1 MDYTIYNVTN
11 NEKIVLQF
19 EDYTI
24 TAFESDDKT
33 YYNGY
38 FKNANNETVNVS
50 FGQETIENAI
60 FKAIITKKDKYSTI
74 ERAESGNLHA
84 ESNAYIYILNM
95 LK

>member
-1 MDYTIYNVTN
+1 MYN

-24 TAFESDDKT
+24 TMFESDGKP

-38 FKNANNETVNVS
+38 FKNTNNETVQCC
-50 FGQETIENAI
+50 GAQETIESAI
-60 FKAIITKKDKYSTI
+60 FKAIISKKDKYSII
-74 ERAESGNLHA
+74 ERGESGNLHI

>member
-1 MDYTIYNVTN
+1 MYN

-24 TAFESDDKT
+24 TMFESDGKS
-33 YYNGY
+33 YYNSY
-38 FKNANNETVNVS
+38 FKNVNNETVQCC
-50 FGQETIENAI
+50 GAQETIESAI
-60 FKAIITKKDKYSTI
+60 FKAIISKKDKYSTI
-74 ERAESGNLHA
+74 ERDESGNLHI

>member
-1 MDYTIYNVTN
+1 MYN

-24 TAFESDDKT
+24 TMFESDGKS

-38 FKNANNETVNVS
+38 FKNANNETVQCC
-50 FGQETIENAI
+50 GAQETIESAI
-60 FKAIITKKDKYSTI
+60 FKAIISKKDKYSTI
-74 ERAESGNLHA
+74 ERDESGNLHI

>member
-1 MDYTIYNVTN
+1 MYN

-24 TAFESDDKT
+24 TMFESDGKS

-60 FKAIITKKDKYSTI
+60 FKAIISKKDKYSTI
-74 ERAESGNLHA
+74 ERSESGNLHI

>member
-1 MDYTIYNVTN
+1 MYN

-24 TAFESDDKT
+24 TAFESDENT

-38 FKNANNETVNVS
+38 YKNANNEIVNVS
-50 FGQETIENAI
+50 FGQETIETAI
-60 FKAIITKKDKYSTI
+60 FKAIITKKDKYAII
-74 ERAESGNLHA
+74 EKVESGNIYA
-84 ESNAYIYILNM
+84 ESNVYIYILNM

>member
-1 MDYTIYNVTN
+1 MYN

-24 TAFESDDKT
+24 TVFESDGKP

-38 FKNANNETVNVS
+38 FKNANNETVQCC
-50 FGQETIENAI
+50 GAQEKIENAI
-60 FKAIITKKDKYSTI
+60 FKAIISKKDKYSII
-74 ERAESGNLHA
+74 ERSESGNLHI

>member
-1 MDYTIYNVTN
+1 MYN

-24 TAFESDDKT
+24 TMFESDGKP

-38 FKNANNETVNVS
+38 FKNANNETLQCC
-50 FGQETIENAI
+50 GAQETIESAI
-60 FKAIITKKDKYSTI
+60 FKAIISKRDKYSTI
-74 ERAESGNLHA
+74 ERSESGNLHI

>member
-1 MDYTIYNVTN
+1 MYN

-24 TAFESDDKT
+24 TMFESDGKP

-38 FKNANNETVNVS
+38 FKNANNETLQCC
-50 FGQETIENAI
+50 GAQETIESAI
-60 FKAIITKKDKYSTI
+60 FKAIISKKDKYSTI
-74 ERAESGNLHA
+74 ERDESGNLHI

>member
-1 MDYTIYNVTN
+1 MYN

-24 TAFESDDKT
+24 TMFESDGKP

-38 FKNANNETVNVS
+38 FKNANNETLQCC
-50 FGQETIENAI
+50 GAQETIESAI
-60 FKAIITKKDKYSTI
+60 FKAIISKKDKYSTI
-74 ERAESGNLHA
+74 ERGESGTLRI
-84 ESNAYIYILNM
+84 ESNAYICILNM

>member
-1 MDYTIYNVTN
+1 MYN

-24 TAFESDDKT
+24 TMFESDGKP

-60 FKAIITKKDKYSTI
+60 FKAIISKKDKYSTI
-74 ERAESGNLHA
+74 ERGESGNLHI
-84 ESNAYIYILNM
+84 ESNVYIYILNM

>member
-1 MDYTIYNVTN
+1 MYN

-24 TAFESDDKT
+24 TMFESDGKP
-33 YYNGY
+33 YYNSY
-38 FKNANNETVNVS
+38 FKNANNEAVQCC
-50 FGQETIENAI
+50 GAQETIESAI
-60 FKAIITKKDKYSTI
+60 FKAIISKKDKYSTI
-74 ERAESGNLHA
+74 ERSESGNLRI

>member
-1 MDYTIYNVTN
+1 MYN

-19 EDYTI
+19 ENYII
-24 TAFESDDKT
+24 TAFESDGKT

-50 FGQETIENAI
+50 FGQDTLENAI
-60 FKAIITKKDKYSTI
+60 FKAIITKRDKYSI
-74 ERAESGNLHA
+74 IKRCESGNLHA

-95 LK
+95 LN

>member
-1 MDYTIYNVTN
+1 MYN

-24 TAFESDDKT
+24 TMFESDGKS
-33 YYNGY
+33 YYNSY
-38 FKNANNETVNVS
+38 FKNANNETVQCC
-50 FGQETIENAI
+50 GAQETIESAI
-60 FKAIITKKDKYSTI
+60 FKAIISKKDKYSTI
-74 ERAESGNLHA
+74 ERGESGNLRI

>member
-1 MDYTIYNVTN
+1 MYN

-24 TAFESDDKT
+24 TMLESDGKP

-38 FKNANNETVNVS
+38 FKNANNETVQCC
-50 FGQETIENAI
+50 GAQETIESAI
-60 FKAIITKKDKYSTI
+60 FKAIISKKDKYSTI
-74 ERAESGNLHA
+74 KRGESGNLHI
-84 ESNAYIYILNM
+84 ESNAYIYILDM